1 MIDISTNT
9 TDKKRKVLEDYANT
23 IDANSRVKDKK
34 AEKIAG
40 YISGRPSVRDNK
52 ESKNIILEFVD
63 TVDVSLLMT
72 IFTMFGTIITTGI
85 TLYRSLRKFSD
96 GKAFNAND
104 SIRPNG
110 MGGMR
115 HRLFESAVLT
125 TADAD
130 KFEKL
135 EYSQIGKLYESQE
148 FQELNESDQMQ
159 VVNEISDTS
168 IQKVIDNDD
177 LLFRFE
183 NGAEMESLTSKNLN
197 NLNFSLRYHVNKT
210 SNLNEF
216 LDSVAEFLS
225 IAEVKLTDY
234 DTEALSKHYNKYK

>member
-40 YISGRPSVRDNK
+40 YISGRSSVRDNK

-96 GKAFNAND
+96 GKAFNGND
-104 SIRPNG
+104 SIRPTG
-110 MGGMR
+110 MSGMR

-183 NGAEMESLTSKNLN
+183 SGAEMESLTSKNLN

-234 DTEALSKHYNKYK
+234 DTEALSKHYNRHK